1 MSGGQ
6 NPAGEVSAGVPS
18 AIFPDY
24 PAGQGGD
31 GPATVVHHGRVRAV
45 LEEEL
50 YHPQGATLC
59 GPEEGGHPS
68 TFLAPW
74 LKLGWSRRRATTP
87 SQPHP
92 AASISGVQPSPS
104 WALGSRPW
112 ASRSLVRLR
121 LPSRLA
127 LRSWVWHRANGT
139 ILVREDYL
147 LPISNLLYS
156 VLDPSYSIPHGH
168 G

>member
-1 MSGGQ
+1 MEDKPRQEKS
-6 NPAGEVSAGVPS
+6 PRVFLRLSILTALLARVRTLLPLLSTAAGSAPWCSRSCTILRWSHS
-18 AIFPDY
+18 A
-24 PAGQGGD
+24 AK
-31 GPATVVHHGRVRAV
+31 RRAV
-45 LEEEL
+45 L
-50 YHPQGATLC
+50 
-59 GPEEGGHPS
+59 PS
-68 TFLAPW
+68 TFLASR
-74 LKLGWSRRRATTP
+74 LTLGWSRRRATTP
-87 SQPHP
+87 SRPHP